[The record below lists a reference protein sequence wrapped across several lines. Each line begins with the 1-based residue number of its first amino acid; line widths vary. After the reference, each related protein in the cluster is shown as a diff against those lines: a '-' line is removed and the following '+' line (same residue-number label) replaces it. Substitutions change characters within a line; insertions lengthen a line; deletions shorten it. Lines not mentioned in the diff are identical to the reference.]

1 LTNDLLFRS
10 VLARLSN
17 GVMTIGV
24 DGRILTFNA
33 AAEAILGLGAD
44 DVLGK
49 SLAEAFLQRDENDQF
64 NQSILNAVY
73 DADVIHNKVVAWQR
87 DGQELTL
94 EMNTSFLTDR
104 ETGIERKTAVIVVFQ
119 DITEVEGLRGAERR
133 LTEELQTQH
142 QALQK
147 SYLELEEANDRQ
159 RGLLR
164 KVQVIRVAVTVFVIL
179 LFIVGGLFTWR
190 QGGALQRPPAGLPR
204 EEAAAARVFTAV
216 PQTLTD
222 SIALKGKLKPIQIF
236 DVASPFAGTIQ
247 EKHYEY
253 GQTVTRGQLLLKLD
267 RADTEMKYREARTAC
282 IEAEEKL
289 RELEHWGEGNEML
302 KAQQNVTRS
311 KLALDGHHKTFQET
325 ERLFRKEIVPETEY
339 ANAKQQYT
347 TARLDYD
354 SALRDLAATREKGEG
369 QNREIARLKLE
380 NARQKMKSLD
390 AQMGLADVYAPV
402 SGTILLP
409 DASGDKDKKSRSIEL
424 GGSVGQGD
432 ILLSIGN
439 TETISMTAEVDELE
453 VLKIKK
459 GQKVRITIDA
469 VGETLEGM
477 VAHVSSQ
484 AVKSQEEKRAAFF
497 EVKIALASIPEAL
510 RGRLRLG
517 MSAKMEILVLNKPG
531 ALMAPIQAV
540 SQEGTNRFV
549 TLRGKGAGAAVKQRV
564 ETGITTLDAVEI
576 TAGLKAGDEVI
587 Y

>member
-484 AVKSQEEKRAAFF
+484 AVKSQEEKRA
-497 EVKIALASIPEAL
+497 LASIPEAL

>member
-1 LTNDLLFRS
+1 MTNDLLFRS